1 MGKAPQ
7 LPGQHQAPMAR
18 GPALEGV
25 EDGTDRLLQWLD
37 LDSFILRIPEQQ
49 QISLG

>member
-7 LPGQHQAPMAR
+7 LPVQQAPMAQ
-18 GPALEGV
+18 GPLALEGV

-37 LDSFILRIPEQQ
+37 LDSFILRIPE
-49 QISLG
+49 